1 MSILISIPIFSFLL
15 ILQSTVLSRVPLVY
29 GTADL
34 LLLSMVAWT
43 LQKRVDT
50 AWHWAVIGGLM
61 MTFVS
66 GLPWGVP
73 LIGYLLVTGL
83 TLMLKRRIWQA
94 PVLAMLAAIFM
105 GTLVMQTLE
114 LIVLRLSGNPISWL
128 EALNLITLPSLLLN
142 LLLAIPA
149 YAIFADLAKWLY
161 PEALEM

>member
-1 MSILISIPIFSFLL
+1 
-15 ILQSTVLSRVPLVY
+15 
-29 GTADL
+29 
-34 LLLSMVAWT
+34 VAWT

>member
-15 ILQSTVLSRVPLVY
+15 ILQSAVLSRVPLVY

-94 PVLAMLAAIFM
+94 PVLAMLAAIVM
-105 GTLVMQTLE
+105 GTVVMQTLE